1 MNKPSSFILIG
12 PPFSGKTRSIG
23 TLPGRTILFSWELE
37 GWQSLRVPFKTTSS
51 LREWWEKKQAIE
63 KVLVVDYASKPD
75 NISEKKEVELR
86 SSLLMS
92 FIRDANSLPDHEKDF
107 ENLVIDSLSPFAK
120 ECLDFVI
127 ALNGRNSPQI
137 QDYRD
142 AIGKVKEILFKL
154 QGLQKNFVL
163 LAHFQ
168 AERDE
173 ITGKSRQVPQVWG
186 KDLPQ
191 DILKWFSTVLQSQAL
206 SDGKGGT
213 SYNWKTKPE
222 GLVESLGSRL
232 VDNLPAT
239 IPQDFEKLFGRIK

>member
-12 PPFSGKTRSIG
+12 PPFSGKTRSLG
-23 TLPGRTILFSWELE
+23 TLPDRTILFSWELE
-37 GWQSLRVPFKTTSS
+37 GYQSLRVPMQTCLS
-51 LREWWEKKQAIE
+51 LRDFWKEGKPIE

-75 NISEKKEVELR
+75 SIGEKKEV
-86 SSLLMS
+86 LLSPSGMLS
-92 FIRDANSLPDHEKDF
+92 FIRDANSLPDHGKDY
-107 ENLVIDSLSPFAK
+107 ENLGIDSLSPFAK
-120 ECLDFVI
+120 ECLDLVI

-168 AERDE
+168 AEKDE
-173 ITGKSRQVPQVWG
+173 ITGRSRQVPQVWG

-206 SDGKGGT
+206 SNGKGGT
-213 SYNWKTKPE
+213 DYSWKTKPE

-232 VDNLPAT
+232 VDDLPAT
-239 IPQDFEKLFGRIK
+239 IPQDFGALFGR